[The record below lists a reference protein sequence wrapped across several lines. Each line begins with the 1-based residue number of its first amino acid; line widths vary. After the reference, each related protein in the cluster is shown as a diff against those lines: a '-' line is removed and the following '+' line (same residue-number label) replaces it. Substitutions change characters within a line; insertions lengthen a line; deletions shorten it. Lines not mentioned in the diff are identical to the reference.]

1 VSTYT
6 LADAAR
12 ILNVSPSRL
21 RYWKR
26 TALVHARIVDGDR
39 PGFDFRDLVHVRAV
53 LALLDQ
59 GVPLRRIRR
68 SLEGLR
74 KRAPELPDPL
84 PSLRLWAEGSERM
97 VVQHGDVL
105 LEPDGQMVLDFR
117 VSGAVDL
124 AGADVQSILTSE
136 SALKSALNSE
146 PNSKLVDSVE
156 SALDWF
162 ERGCG
167 LDSEPSTLDGAIE
180 AYERAI
186 ELDPAFADAHCN
198 LGAVL
203 YNLGR
208 KPAARHCFER
218 ALALEPW
225 HVEAHFNIGNVLE
238 EEGCCEMALRHY
250 QDALQADPL
259 HAELH
264 VNIALVSE
272 RLKLERKSRDHWRRY
287 LQLQPE
293 GAWADVA
300 RQRTERE

>member
-1 VSTYT
+1 MSTYT

-26 TALVHARIVDGDR
+26 TALVHPRLVDGDR

-68 SLEGLR
+68 SLEVLR
-74 KRAPELPDPL
+74 KRAPDLPDPL

-105 LEPDGQMVLDFR
+105 LEPSGQMVLDFGSTATSDR
-117 VSGAVDL
+117 VA
-124 AGADVQSILTSE
+124 ADVQSIQTGESE
-136 SALKSALNSE
+136 T
-146 PNSKLVDSVE
+146 
-156 SALDWF
+156 ALDWF

-167 LDSEPSTLDGAIE
+167 LDSEPSTLDRAIE

-186 ELDPAFADAHCN
+186 ELDPGFADAHCN

-208 KPAARHCFER
+208 RPAARRCFER
-218 ALALEPW
+218 ALKIEAW
-225 HVEAHFNIGNVLE
+225 HVEAHLNLGNVLE
-238 EEGCCEMALRHY
+238 
-250 QDALQADPL
+250 
-259 HAELH
+259 
-264 VNIALVSE
+264 
-272 RLKLERKSRDHWRRY
+272 
-287 LQLQPE
+287 
-293 GAWADVA
+293 
-300 RQRTERE
+300 

>member
-1 VSTYT
+1 MSTYT

-26 TALVHARIVDGDR
+26 TALVHPRLVDGDR

-68 SLEGLR
+68 SLDVLR
-74 KRAPELPDPL
+74 ESAPDLPDPL
-84 PSLRLWAEGSERM
+84 PSLRLWAKGSARM
-97 VVQHGDVL
+97 VVRHGEVL
-105 LEPDGQMVLDFR
+105 LEPDGQMVLDFQ
-117 VSGAVDL
+117 SGQD
-124 AGADVQSILTSE
+124 
-136 SALKSALNSE
+136 SE
-146 PNSKLVDSVE
+146 PPAAEVQPIQAGETD

-167 LDSEPSTLDGAIE
+167 LDSEPSTLDGAID

-186 ELDPAFADAHCN
+186 ELDPEFADAHCN

-208 KPAARHCFER
+208 RPSARRSFER
-218 ALALEPW
+218 ALELEAW
-225 HVEAHFNIGNVLE
+225 HVEAHFNLGNVLE

-250 QDALQADPL
+250 QSALQADPL
-259 HAELH
+259 HADLH
-264 VNIALVSE
+264 VNIALVYE
-272 RLKLERKSRDHWRRY
+272 QLHLDRKGRDHWRRY
-287 LQLQPE
+287 LQLEPD
-293 GAWADVA
+293 GAWAEVA
-300 RQRTERE
+300 RQRTARE

>member
-12 ILNVSPSRL
+12 ILNIPASRL

-26 TALVHARIVDGDR
+26 TALVHPRLVEGDS

-68 SLEGLR
+68 SLDVLR
-74 KRAPELPDPL
+74 KRAPDLDDPL
-84 PSLRLWAEGSERM
+84 PSLRLWAQGSDRM

-105 LEPDGQMVLDFR
+105 LEPDGQMVLDF
-117 VSGAVDL
+117 
-124 AGADVQSILTSE
+124 QTSE
-136 SALKSALNSE
+136 T
-146 PNSKLVDSVE
+146 PDSVVADLRSQAGE
-156 SALDWF
+156 SETALDCF

-167 LDSEPSTLDGAIE
+167 LDSEPSTLDLAIA

-186 ELDPAFADAHCN
+186 ELDPDFADAHCN

-208 KPAARHCFER
+208 RPAASRCFER
-218 ALALEPW
+218 ALELEAW
-225 HVEAHFNIGNVLE
+225 HVEAHFNLGNLLE
-238 EEGCCEMALRHY
+238 EDDRFEMALRHY
-250 QDALQADPL
+250 QSALQADPL
-259 HAELH
+259 HADLH
-264 VNIALVSE
+264 VNVALVYE
-272 RLKLERKSRDHWRRY
+272 RLNLKRKGRAHWRRY
-287 LQLQPE
+287 LQLEPA
-293 GAWADVA
+293 GPWADVA
-300 RQRTERE
+300 RQRTEGL

>member
-26 TALVHARIVDGDR
+26 TALVHPRLVDGDR

-74 KRAPELPDPL
+74 KRLPELPDPL
-84 PSLRLWAEGSERM
+84 PSLQLWAEGSERM

-117 VSGAVDL
+117 TAGAADL
-124 AGADVQSILTSE
+124 AGADVQSILSRDAESAESGESSE
-136 SALKSALNSE
+136 SAL
-146 PNSKLVDSVE
+146 DC
-156 SALDWF
+156 F

-167 LDSEPSTLDGAIE
+167 LDSEPSTLNAAIE

-186 ELDPAFADAHCN
+186 ELDPNFADAHCN

-208 KPAARHCFER
+208 KPAARGCFER

-225 HVEAHFNIGNVLE
+225 HVEAHFNVGNVLE
-238 EEGCCEMALRHY
+238 EDGCSEMALHHY
-250 QDALQADPL
+250 QAALQADPL
-259 HAELH
+259 HADLH

-272 RLKLERKSRDHWRRY
+272 QLHLERKSRDHWRRY
-287 LQLQPE
+287 LQLRPE
-293 GAWADVA
+293 GPWAEVA
-300 RQRTERE
+300 RQRTQPD